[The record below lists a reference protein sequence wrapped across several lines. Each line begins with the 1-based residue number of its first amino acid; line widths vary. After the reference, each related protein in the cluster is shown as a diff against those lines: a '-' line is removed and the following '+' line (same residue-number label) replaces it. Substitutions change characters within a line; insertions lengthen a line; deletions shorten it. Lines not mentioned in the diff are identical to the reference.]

1 MKAHLV
7 SSSRL
12 LLRESLVSS
21 LRRKKE
27 NVFKSEKS
35 RLKSNAFASSSSS
48 SSLEK
53 KNNDE
58 EDGEIA
64 DKTNRT
70 QQQQRKEHHTLSP
83 QTRERLKILL
93 SVDNQGLDTML
104 STSEGREI
112 LSSTDSKV
120 LLTQL
125 KVLQSAI
132 PFAKDNLSVLVVE
145 APILLRYDERAI
157 GKAIRNIV
165 PYSISSKDGGVKV
178 NVNLVS
184 CETLCKKC
192 PSAFAHCLRLTLLDV
207 PFRKWELSLRE
218 WISSG
223 GDDWAHC
230 FTARPIVCSEWGYKR
245 QIQSF
250 ERKNLEAWTRKDRDS
265 NRVYSVGGRKV
276 KLTSD
281 QNEDDDD

>member
-1 MKAHLV
+1 MKAHVV

-12 LLRESLVSS
+12 LQRKSLVSS

-27 NVFKSEKS
+27 NGFKSEKS

-48 SSLEK
+48 SSSSLEK
-53 KNNDE
+53 KNND
-58 EDGEIA
+58 GEIA
-64 DKTNRT
+64 DKPKQT
-70 QQQQRKEHHTLSP
+70 QQQREHQMLSP
-83 QTRERLKILL
+83 QTRERLKTLL

-125 KVLQSAI
+125 KVLQAAI

-145 APILLRYDERAI
+145 APMLLRYDERAI

-230 FTARPIVCSEWGYKR
+230 FTARPIVCSEWGYKI
-245 QIQSF
+245 QIQNF

>member
-7 SSSRL
+7 SSPRL
-12 LLRESLVSS
+12 LQRKSLVSS

-27 NVFKSEKS
+27 NGFKSEKS

-53 KNNDE
+53 KNNDAE
-58 EDGEIA
+58 EIA
-64 DKTNRT
+64 DKPKQT
-70 QQQQRKEHHTLSP
+70 QQQREHQMLSP

-125 KVLQSAI
+125 KVLQAAI

-230 FTARPIVCSEWGYKR
+230 FTARPIVCSEWGYKI
-245 QIQSF
+245 QIQNF

>member
-1 MKAHLV
+1 MKAHVV

-12 LLRESLVSS
+12 LQRKSLVSS

-27 NVFKSEKS
+27 NGFKSEKS

-48 SSLEK
+48 SSSSLEK
-53 KNNDE
+53 KNND
-58 EDGEIA
+58 GEIA
-64 DKTNRT
+64 DKPKQT
-70 QQQQRKEHHTLSP
+70 QQQREHQMLSP

-125 KVLQSAI
+125 KVLQAAI

-145 APILLRYDERAI
+145 APMLLRYDERAI

-230 FTARPIVCSEWGYKR
+230 FTARPIVCSEWGYKI
-245 QIQSF
+245 QIQNF

>member
-1 MKAHLV
+1 MKARLV

-27 NVFKSEKS
+27 NGFKSEKS

-207 PFRKWELSLRE
+207 PVRKWELSLRE

-223 GDDWAHC
+223 GDVWAHC

-250 ERKNLEAWTRKDRDS
+250 ERKNQKTF
-265 NRVYSVGGRKV
+265 
-276 KLTSD
+276 
-281 QNEDDDD
+281 

>member
-7 SSSRL
+7 SSPRL
-12 LLRESLVSS
+12 LQRKSLVSS
-21 LRRKKE
+21 LRRKKD
-27 NVFKSEKS
+27 NGFKSEKS

-53 KNNDE
+53 KNND
-58 EDGEIA
+58 GEIA
-64 DKTNRT
+64 DKPKQT
-70 QQQQRKEHHTLSP
+70 QQQREHQMLSP

-125 KVLQSAI
+125 KVLQAAI

-145 APILLRYDERAI
+145 APMLLRYDERAI

-230 FTARPIVCSEWGYKR
+230 FTARPIVCSEWGYKI
-245 QIQSF
+245 QIQNF

>member
-7 SSSRL
+7 SSPRL
-12 LLRESLVSS
+12 LQRKTLVSS

-27 NVFKSEKS
+27 NGFKSEKS

-48 SSLEK
+48 SSSSLEK
-53 KNNDE
+53 KNND
-58 EDGEIA
+58 GEIA
-64 DKTNRT
+64 DKPKQT
-70 QQQQRKEHHTLSP
+70 QQQREHQMLSP
-83 QTRERLKILL
+83 QTRERLKTLL

-125 KVLQSAI
+125 KVLQAAI

-145 APILLRYDERAI
+145 APMLLRYDERAI

-230 FTARPIVCSEWGYKR
+230 FTARPIVCSEWGYKI
-245 QIQSF
+245 QIQNF

>member
-1 MKAHLV
+1 MPRGTP
-7 SSSRL
+7 SDRL
-12 LLRESLVSS
+12 R
-21 LRRKKE
+21 
-27 NVFKSEKS
+27 
-35 RLKSNAFASSSSS
+35 SNARASTSSSSS
-48 SSLEK
+48 SSLSSE
-53 KNNDE
+53 NND
-58 EDGEIA
+58 
-64 DKTNRT
+64 
-70 QQQQRKEHHTLSP
+70 QQNQRQLSP

>member
-27 NVFKSEKS
+27 NGFKSEKS
-35 RLKSNAFASSSSS
+35 RLKSNAFASSSS

-64 DKTNRT
+64 DKKNRT

-192 PSAFAHCLRLTLLDV
+192 PSAFAHCLRLTLL
-207 PFRKWELSLRE
+207 LSL
-218 WISSG
+218 I
-223 GDDWAHC
+223 H
-230 FTARPIVCSEWGYKR
+230 I
-245 QIQSF
+245 
-250 ERKNLEAWTRKDRDS
+250 
-265 NRVYSVGGRKV
+265 
-276 KLTSD
+276 
-281 QNEDDDD
+281 

>member
-7 SSSRL
+7 SSPRL
-12 LLRESLVSS
+12 LQRKSLVSS

-27 NVFKSEKS
+27 NGFKSEKS

-48 SSLEK
+48 SSSSLEK
-53 KNNDE
+53 KNND
-58 EDGEIA
+58 GEIA
-64 DKTNRT
+64 DKPKQT
-70 QQQQRKEHHTLSP
+70 QQQREHQMLSP
-83 QTRERLKILL
+83 QTRERLKTLL

-125 KVLQSAI
+125 KVLQAAI

-145 APILLRYDERAI
+145 APMLLRYDERAI

-230 FTARPIVCSEWGYKR
+230 FTARPIVCSEWGYKI
-245 QIQSF
+245 QIQNF

>member
-1 MKAHLV
+1 M
-7 SSSRL
+7 
-12 LLRESLVSS
+12 
-21 LRRKKE
+21 
-27 NVFKSEKS
+27 
-35 RLKSNAFASSSSS
+35 
-48 SSLEK
+48 
-53 KNNDE
+53 
-58 EDGEIA
+58 EIA

-70 QQQQRKEHHTLSP
+70 QQQRKEHHTLSP

-245 QIQSF
+245 QTQSF

-281 QNEDDDD
+281 QNEGDDD

>member
-7 SSSRL
+7 SSPRL
-12 LLRESLVSS
+12 LQRKSLVSS

-27 NVFKSEKS
+27 NGFKSEKS

-48 SSLEK
+48 SSSSLEK
-53 KNNDE
+53 KNND
-58 EDGEIA
+58 GEIA
-64 DKTNRT
+64 DKPKQT
-70 QQQQRKEHHTLSP
+70 QQQREHQMLSP

-125 KVLQSAI
+125 KVLQAAI

-145 APILLRYDERAI
+145 APMLLRYDERAI

-230 FTARPIVCSEWGYKR
+230 FTARPIVCSEWGYKI
-245 QIQSF
+245 QIQNF

>member
-7 SSSRL
+7 SSPRL
-12 LLRESLVSS
+12 LQRKTLVSS

-27 NVFKSEKS
+27 NGFKSEKS

-48 SSLEK
+48 SSSSLEK
-53 KNNDE
+53 KNND
-58 EDGEIA
+58 GEIA
-64 DKTNRT
+64 DKPKQT
-70 QQQQRKEHHTLSP
+70 QQQREHQMLSP

-125 KVLQSAI
+125 KVLQAAI

-145 APILLRYDERAI
+145 APMLLRYDERAI

-230 FTARPIVCSEWGYKR
+230 FTARPIVCSEWGYKI
-245 QIQSF
+245 QIQNF